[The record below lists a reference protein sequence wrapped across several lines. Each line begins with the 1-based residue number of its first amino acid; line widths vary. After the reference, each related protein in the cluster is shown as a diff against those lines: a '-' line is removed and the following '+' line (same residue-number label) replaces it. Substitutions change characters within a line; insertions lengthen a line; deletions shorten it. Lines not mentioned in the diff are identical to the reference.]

1 MMLKRHTSLM
11 LAALSLTM
19 LSACGTSDDS
29 DSAEPEPAFVPS
41 EASTAPTTV
50 TETLENTP
58 DSTAEKGDE
67 EGAEH
72 GDAGSNDDAPPAGNH
87 TIYAGKI
94 GGHCGY
100 TDQGDTIEAGEHTS
114 CEFTGAIFDEA
125 IKHSYP
131 FRQPKKNVTGTY
143 NTDISVASPI
153 TGKTYDLRCGIGT
166 DGRVL
171 TCSKRGDDSLSASFR
186 DEINNRFWPDRLEVY
201 GAPPSI

>member
-19 LSACGTSDDS
+19 LSACGTSNDS
-29 DSAEPEPAFVPS
+29 DSADPEPAFVPS

-50 TETLENTP
+50 TETMENSQ
-58 DSTAEKGDE
+58 DSTEEKGDK

-72 GDAGSNDDAPPAGNH
+72 GDAASNDDAPPAGNH

-94 GGHCGY
+94 GGDCGY
-100 TDQGDTIEAGEHTS
+100 TDRGDTIEAGEHTS

-131 FRQPKKNVTGTY
+131 FRQSDPKANGAYSTE
-143 NTDISVASPI
+143 ISVASPT
-153 TGKTYDLRCGIGT
+153 TGKTYDLHCFIGS
-166 DGRVL
+166 DGRAL
-171 TCSKRGDDSLSASFR
+171 ICGKDGDNSLR
-186 DEINNRFWPDRLEVY
+186 VTYQDEKNDRRWPDRLEVY
-201 GAPPSI
+201 GGLH